1 MSNKTII
8 VDGDS
13 WVFGSEILNPEI
25 KKTLKKNEHPGVC
38 DWKVENDN
46 YRINKIFSTH
56 LGKLFNSN
64 IINLSWP
71 ADDNGTI
78 LNRIITYVTT
88 NYISKKISTDNLFLI
103 VGWSSPERTFFW
115 YKEDELSHKFRLW
128 PQDSNVSNK
137 GESELWKIYV
147 EYFWNKEEYLP
158 RYVMNV
164 LQFQN
169 FCQVNNIKWLCF
181 NSFYQTPNQ
190 DLNAWVD
197 LEIKNELNNLN
208 IGSSIYQDS
217 QVNGRSNY
225 PYEYNS
231 IWEIIDKTK
240 FYKKNEINNTFKSF
254 IEKNNSED
262 VFNGWHPSPKS
273 HEIWANELHRYI
285 IDNRLML

>member
-169 FCQVNNIKWLCF
+169 FCEVNNIKWLCF

-217 QVNGRSNY
+217 QVNGRSNFS
-225 PYEYNS
+225 YEYNS